1 MTLPDKAAALLDGP
15 TIVMLT
21 TLNPDGS
28 PQSTPVWA
36 ERDGD
41 DVLISTVKGRKKAR
55 NLERDPRVSV
65 AFVDP
70 ADPFSFFSLSG
81 AVTVTD
87 DADGSLIQSL
97 AQKYIG
103 GPYTMD
109 EGTGNER
116 VIIRLHPT
124 SVVGR

>member
-15 TIVMLT
+15 TVVIIT
-21 TLNPDGS
+21 TLNADGT

-36 ERDGD
+36 EREGD

-70 ADPFSFFSLSG
+70 QNPYSFYSLNGSVTLTDDPSG
-81 AVTVTD
+81 A
-87 DADGSLIQSL
+87 LIQRLS
-97 AQKYIG
+97 QKYTG
-103 GPYTMD
+103 GEYTAD
-109 EGTGNER
+109 EGTGNQR
-116 VIIRLHPT
+116 VIVRL
-124 SVVGR
+124 SAERIVGH